1 MLFRLF
7 LAFTIIPLVELALLI
22 EVGSWL
28 GLGPTIALVL
38 TTGIV
43 GAWLA
48 RAEGVRAVRAIQSEA
63 GAGRV
68 PGDEL
73 LNGLLIL
80 VAGVVLITP
89 GVLTDLAG
97 ILLLVRPVRAG
108 IVRRLKVSLGRSLKV
123 AVVPPF
129 GPLSSGNPPDF
140 ETSDSTS
147 TSSPRTGRVIEL

>member
-7 LAFTIIPLVELALLI
+7 LAFTIIPLIELALLI

-38 TTGIV
+38 TTGMV

-48 RAEGVRAVRAIQSEA
+48 RAEGVRAIRAIQTEA
-63 GAGRV
+63 AAGRV

-73 LNGLLIL
+73 FNGILIL
-80 VAGVVLITP
+80 VAGIVLITP

-108 IVRRLKVSLGRSLKV
+108 IVRRLKTSLGRSLQV
-123 AVVPPF
+123 AVVPPVN
-129 GPLSSGNPPDF
+129 PLSFG
-140 ETSDSTS
+140 DSADS
-147 TSSPRTGRVIEL
+147 ESAPSSSAHTGRVIDL